1 MAVLFVK
8 GVSIALSQGSDRE
21 FEESSTTTMDDP
33 HGLIVRGKIPASGSS
48 LALSVTLMLTLHGEN
63 FVAVYG
69 SVVDTLVERHQP
81 VIEQVI
87 ASLKLFEPLVAG
99 TDDHGD
105 TPGTATVITLGDSI
119 SGKLETTEDID
130 YFEFMAR
137 AGTTYEAVA
146 ELSGIED
153 ASMFLYSRDG
163 TCVLTGSMDYN
174 NTGIPIIRWPI
185 TKDGMYHLSVQN
197 ADETAPG
204 AYNIR
209 LAITTDGPTDDH
221 GSDFCVSTTINLGD
235 ELDGIIHEPF
245 EPDWFR
251 FQAEAGKTYTITVRL
266 GTLDDPLLGI
276 WDTDGQTILDL
287 NDDFDETQGSRL
299 KWTAPVS
306 STYFLD
312 VESADALSTGS
323 YTLILT
329 AEQ

>member
-33 HGLIVRGKIPASGSS
+33 HGLIVRGRIPASGSS

-99 TDDHGD
+99 IDDHGD
-105 TPGTATVITLGDSI
+105 TPGTATEVALGDAI
-119 SGKLETTEDID
+119 SGKLETAEDID
-130 YFEFMAR
+130 YFEFMAT
-137 AGTTYEAVA
+137 AGTMFEAVA

-153 ASMFLYSRDG
+153 ASVFLYSQVG

-174 NTGIPIIRWPI
+174 DTGIPIIRWPI
-185 TKDGMYHLSVQN
+185 AKDGMYHLSVQN
-197 ADETAPG
+197 AGETAPG
-204 AYNIR
+204 AYSIR

-221 GSDFCVSTTINLGD
+221 GSDSCASTTINVGD
-235 ELDGIIHEPF
+235 ELDGVIHEAF

-251 FQAEAGKTYTITVRL
+251 FQAEAGQTYTIIVRL
-266 GTLDDPLLGI
+266 GTLDDSLLGI
-276 WDTDGQTILDL
+276 WDTDGQTFLDL
-287 NDDFDETQGSRL
+287 NDDFAETLGSRL
-299 KWTAPVS
+299 QWTAPAS
-306 STYFLD
+306 GTYFLD
-312 VESADALSTGS
+312 VESAGAVSTGS

-329 AEQ
+329 TEP